1 VVSYRLQDSSRSKA
15 LLSREEEEEEKNRID
30 GVAASFREVA
40 VFGETWQPSNF
51 TARSCSYRGQCEG
64 VVRNLTPYAVPLMC
78 DSCQSK
84 PVLRICEE
92 CLTSCAAYFSEK
104 SGGLV
109 ATETRRGTDYE
120 EDPIGKKEASI
131 ITV

>member
-1 VVSYRLQDSSRSKA
+1 MAWYRLQGSSRSKA
-15 LLSREEEEEEKNRID
+15 LLSREEEEEKNRID

-64 VVRNLTPYAVPLMC
+64 VARNLIPYAVPHTC

-92 CLTSCAAYFSEK
+92 CLTRCAAYFSEK
-104 SGGLV
+104 SGCRV
-109 ATETRRGTDYE
+109 RTETRRGTDYE
-120 EDPIGKKEASI
+120 EDPIGKKEA
-131 ITV
+131 